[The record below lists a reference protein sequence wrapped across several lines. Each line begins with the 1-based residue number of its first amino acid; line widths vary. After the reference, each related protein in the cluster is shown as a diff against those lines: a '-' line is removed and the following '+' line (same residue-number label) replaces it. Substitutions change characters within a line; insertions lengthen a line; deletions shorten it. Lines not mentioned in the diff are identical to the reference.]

1 MQNRSRRRWLIIIGC
16 AVAAIATAIGVS
28 FVLLNPA
35 ITRYVEGS
43 QFHAA
48 LEQETAKGLHFPNS
62 KFAPIKRTGFLSARS
77 EMFEARDG
85 RKAMT
90 TLDAQTLPVEVIL
103 RPLDYGGRQSH
114 AD

>member
-90 TLDAQTLPVEVIL
+90 TLDAQGIAA
-103 RPLDYGGRQSH
+103 RFNPLG
-114 AD
+114 